1 MPHITLHMI
10 EYLLFIE
17 LG

>member
-1 MPHITLHMI
+1 MPHFTLYMI